1 MKILALLTT
10 LICMQTTPDT
20 TLEKEVNQY
29 LDRWN
34 AAMVAADTTT
44 LSQMMDAAIVLRH
57 LSGATQTRSE
67 WLADVKAGTMRY
79 HHVEKHDV
87 RIRQE
92 KDGSVTV
99 HSTSVATPTL
109 WRSCGPWTL
118 HPTTRLVRRNG
129 QWIRTE

>member
-10 LICMQTTPDT
+10 LICMQTTIDT
-20 TLEKEVNQY
+20 TLEMEVNQY

-34 AAMVAADTTT
+34 AAMVAADTTA
-44 LSQMMDAAIVLRH
+44 LSQMMDAAIILRH

-79 HHVEKHDV
+79 HHVEKRDV
-87 RIRQE
+87 RILQE
-92 KDGSVTV
+92 KDSSVTV
-99 HSTSVATPTL
+99 HFTSVVTATIWGSRGT
-109 WRSCGPWTL
+109 WTL
-118 HPTTRLVRRNG
+118 HPTMRLVRRNG

>member
-20 TLEKEVNQY
+20 TLEKEVNCY

-34 AAMVAADTTT
+34 AAMVAADTTA

-57 LSGATQTRSE
+57 LSGAKQTRSE
-67 WLADVKAGTMRY
+67 WLSDVKAGTMCY
-79 HHVEKHDV
+79 HHVKKRDV

-99 HSTSVATPTL
+99 RFTSVVTATIWGSHGT
-109 WRSCGPWTL
+109 WTL
-118 HPTTRLVRRNG
+118 HPTMRLVRRNG

>member
-1 MKILALLTT
+1 MKTLALLT
-10 LICMQTTPDT
+10 LMLMCSMPDNV
-20 TLEKEVNQY
+20 LQKEVDRY

-34 AAMVAADTTT
+34 AAMVASDTSS
-44 LSQMMDAAIVLRH
+44 LAAMMDETIVLRH
-57 LSGATQTRSE
+57 LSGATQTRGE

-79 HHVEKHDV
+79 HHIEKRDV

-99 HSTSVATPTL
+99 RFTSVVTATIYGSRGT
-109 WRSCGPWTL
+109 WTL
-118 HPTTRLVRRNG
+118 HPTMRLVRRNG